1 MLSIIIVNYKS
12 SGDITDCLESIIR
25 FEKKYTDYEI
35 IIVDNNSGDPGLDIL
50 KTGFPFIRIINAEK
64 NGGFAYGNN
73 IGIKNASGDFIL
85 LLNPDTYLTD
95 NSIEKLYNRIKSDD
109 KTGIIGP
116 MLLFPDGTNQSYY
129 LPKSYL
135 NLWKLVCERF
145 YLYRIFKSIPFFNS
159 YYRTYM
165 DYSRES
171 CVGQVSGAA
180 LLFRKSILSKTGI
193 LDENY
198 FMYFEESDL
207 CLQAARNGIA
217 QLYYP
222 ESRIVHKGGL
232 DSESGWERT
241 SAWFTDSFRH
251 YFKKNF
257 SKTVY
262 YTAIIIFT
270 IGACLKSA
278 IFYIKRDSRFRF
290 HIIQLKKILRF
301 T

>member
-12 SGDITDCLESIIR
+12 SGDITDCLESIFR
-25 FEKKYTDYEI
+25 FETKYTDYEI
-35 IIVDNNSGDPGLDIL
+35 LIVDNDSGDSGLDIL
-50 KTGFPFIRIINAEK
+50 KSKFPFIKIIHAEK

-73 IGIKNASGDFIL
+73 IGIKNASGDYIL

-95 NSIEKLYNRIKSDD
+95 NSIEKLYNRIINDD
-109 KTGIIGP
+109 KIGIIGP

-135 NLWKLVCERF
+135 NLWKLFCERF
-145 YLYRIFKSIPFFNS
+145 YLYRVFKRIPFFNS

-171 CVGQVSGAA
+171 YVEQVSGAA
-180 LLFRKSILSKTGI
+180 LLFRKSILSKTGT
-193 LDENY
+193 LDEKY
-198 FMYFEESDL
+198 FMYFEESDF
-207 CLQAARNGIA
+207 CLQAVKNGIA

-232 DSESGWERT
+232 DSESGWERS
-241 SAWFTDSFRH
+241 SAWFTDSFRY

-257 SKTVY
+257 SKTTFH
-262 YTAIIIFT
+262 TAVILFA
-270 IGACLKSA
+270 IGACLKSTF
-278 IFYIKRDSRFRF
+278 FYMKRDNRYRF
-290 HIIQLKKILRF
+290 HIIQLKKIHRF
-301 T
+301 R